1 MKRILSLVSAL
12 LIFTASFVLPVS
24 ADAPLLIAPN
34 PMAEENTPQEV
45 YHKSFRTSG
54 DTSNYFE
61 FLFDG
66 NELLFAGIT
75 ANEKTKYVCGIIEG
89 EYILVPVRQGGV
101 FFVTIDLS
109 ALDVTEF
116 EFSIYTGEERDAEF
130 YSAFYG
136 RDIIIKKVDG
146 EWGVAL
152 NKDVYDNNEEFLA
165 GWIDEKAAIQK
176 DIPDRIRR
184 AAENVVAGLE
194 TDYEKARAIHKY
206 VATTIYY
213 DMDYAQGITDATPKS
228 AEDVYD
234 KGYAVCEGYANL
246 TVALLNALDIPA
258 VLVKGFSNV
267 MDEYV
272 YDWDE
277 VKNKPSN
284 HEWVE
289 AYVDGRWIIM
299 DPTWDSPNTIINSKK
314 QEGTVHFYRY
324 FDVSHDIFSA
334 AHRIDS
340 RPIVFGGKGPS
351 SWALEEAKASYYQGL
366 VTSNIKDTMTDYI
379 TREEFCTLL
388 VNMISKKCAK
398 SIEEILREKNLV
410 IDKEAF
416 EDTDSFDVLV
426 CAALGIV
433 NGKSPKV
440 FAPQEII
447 KRQEAAVMLKR
458 AAVNVFGVEK
468 ANSASIDFADKDTFA
483 DWGRDAIDFVSA
495 SVDKN
500 GRKVMGG
507 KGNNLFAPQDIYTKQ
522 ESLLTIYRLYNAY

>member
-1 MKRILSLVSAL
+1 MKKILSL
-12 LIFTASFVLPVS
+12 IFAICILVTSFVLPVS

-34 PMAEENTPQEV
+34 PMAQTNEPEEV
-45 YHKSFRTSG
+45 YHKIFRTSG
-54 DTSNYFE
+54 DPSNYFE
-61 FLFDG
+61 FVFDG
-66 NELLFAGIT
+66 DEFLFAGT
-75 ANEKTKYVCGIIEG
+75 VANENTKYVCGIIEG

-109 ALDVTEF
+109 ELDVTEF
-116 EFSIYTGEERDAEF
+116 EFSIYTGEDRDAEF

-136 RDIIIKKVDG
+136 RDIVIKKVDG

-152 NKDVYDNNEEFLA
+152 DKTVYDNNEMFLA
-165 GWIDEKAAIQK
+165 GWIDEKSAIQK

-184 AAENVVAGLE
+184 AAENAVAGLE

-213 DMDYAQGITDATPKS
+213 DMDYAQDITDTTPKS
-228 AEDVYD
+228 AEEVYD
-234 KGYAVCEGYANL
+234 KGYAVCEGYSNL

-258 VLVKGFSNV
+258 VVVKGFSNV
-267 MDEYV
+267 LDEYV
-272 YDWDE
+272 YDWEE

-289 AYVDGRWIIM
+289 AFVDGRWIIM
-299 DPTWDSPNTIINSKK
+299 DPTWDSSNTVINSKK
-314 QEGTVHFYRY
+314 ETGTIHFYRY

-340 RPIVFGGKGPS
+340 RPVVFGGKGPS
-351 SWALEEAKASYYQGL
+351 SWALEEAREAYYQGL

-388 VNMISKKCAK
+388 VNMISKKLAK
-398 SIEEILREKNLV
+398 SVDEILKDKNLML
-410 IDKEAF
+410 DKEAF
-416 EDTDSFDVLV
+416 DDTDSFDVLV

-433 NGKSPKV
+433 NGKSPRV

-447 KRQEAAVMLKR
+447 KRQEAAVMLQR
-458 AAVNVFGVEK
+458 AALNVFGIEK
-468 ANSASIDFADKDTFA
+468 ANSAAIDFADQDTFA

-495 SVDKN
+495 SADKN

-507 KGNNLFAPQDIYTKQ
+507 KGNNTFAPQDIYTKQ